1 MNASDS
7 HSASFGYLFSSLYLN
22 RELLRQL
29 TWQEIAGR
37 YRGSMIGLAW
47 SFLAPL
53 LMLGIYTFVFSV
65 VFGARWSVPQT
76 QSQPQSNAEFAVIL
90 FAGLAIFNIF
100 ADCVIRAPSMIIAN
114 SNYVKRVVFP
124 LELLPVIAFGN
135 ALFHFGASMLVWLA
149 VCLGMLGGLPWTAIL
164 LPLVLFPLVL
174 ATLGVTWFLAS
185 LGVYLRD
192 VSQFTSI
199 IVTGLMFL
207 SPIFFP
213 LEAVPEPYRAL
224 VLLNPI
230 GYIVETARG
239 VLIFGNM
246 PDWLGLLAATG
257 VGALVAWL
265 GFWWFQKT
273 RKGFADV
280 L

>member
-1 MNASDS
+1 MNANDT
-7 HSASFGYLFSSLYLN
+7 HSASVGYLFSSLYRN

-29 TWQEIAGR
+29 TWQEIVGR

-53 LMLGIYTFVFSV
+53 FMLGIYTFVFSV
-65 VFGARWSVPQT
+65 VFGARWSVPQAE
-76 QSQPQSNAEFAVIL
+76 PQNNAQFAVIL

-100 ADCVIRAPSMIIAN
+100 ADCVNRAPGMIMAN
-114 SNYVKRVVFP
+114 TNYVKRVVFP
-124 LELLPVIAFGN
+124 LELLPVMAFGN
-135 ALFHFGASMLVWLA
+135 AFFHFCASMIVWLA
-149 VCLGMLGGLPWTAIL
+149 VCLVMLGGLPWTAIL
-164 LPLVLFPLVL
+164 LPLVLLPLAL

-192 VSQFTSI
+192 VSQITSI
-199 IVTGLMFL
+199 MVTGLMFL

-213 LEAVPEPYRAL
+213 LEAVPEKFRGF
-224 VLLNPI
+224 VLLNPV

-239 VLIFGNM
+239 VLIFGRLPN
-246 PDWLGLLAATG
+246 WLGLLAATG
-257 VGALVAWL
+257 VGALMAWL